1 MRRML
6 YLSALVGVPLALLA
20 GPVWGAEGAETGGGG
35 ENPVTVNYWQ
45 AAYAVAVFGCL
56 LAILAKFAFKPIVAS
71 LKKREDF
78 IRQSLEDAQK
88 NREQA
93 EARLKEYEAKL
104 VQAGQEATAIL
115 DQGRRDA
122 DVARRHIEEEAKRN
136 GDALIERARHEINL
150 ARDAA
155 LKSLF
160 DQSADMAASLAASAL
175 KRQMSP
181 EEHQRLV
188 MDALR
193 ELQERERAAN

>member
-1 MRRML
+1 MRAMWMRC
-6 YLSALVGVPLALLA
+6 AIGGLLA
-20 GPVWGAEGAETGGGG
+20 WLPSGAAWAEEAGGG
-35 ENPVTVNYWQ
+35 NPVQVDYWQ
-45 AAYAVAVFGCL
+45 AAYTIIIFLCL

-104 VQAGQEATAIL
+104 VQAGQETAAIL

-122 DVARRHIEEEAKRN
+122 DVVRRRIEEEAKRN
-136 GDALIERARHEINL
+136 GDAMIERARHEINL

>member
-1 MRRML
+1 MRGL
-6 YLSALVGVPLALLA
+6 PYLSGLA
-20 GPVWGAEGAETGGGG
+20 GVLWAAFAGTALGAEAAESGGG
-35 ENPVTVNYWQ
+35 ENPVTVNLWQ
-45 AAYAVAVFGCL
+45 AGYAVAVFACL
-56 LAILAKFAFKPIVAS
+56 LAILARFAFRPIVAG

-93 EARLKEYEAKL
+93 EGRLKEYEAKL
-104 VQAGQEATAIL
+104 VQAGQEATAIV
-115 DQGRRDA
+115 DKGRRDA
-122 DVARRHIEEEAKRN
+122 EVVRRRIEEEAKHS
-136 GDALIERARHEINL
+136 GDAMIERARHEINL

>member
-1 MRRML
+1 MRAMWMRC
-6 YLSALVGVPLALLA
+6 AIGGLLA
-20 GPVWGAEGAETGGGG
+20 WLPSRAAWAAEAGGG
-35 ENPVTVNYWQ
+35 NPVQVDYWQ
-45 AAYAVAVFGCL
+45 AAYTIIIFLCL

-71 LKKREDF
+71 LKKREEF
-78 IRQSLEDAQK
+78 IRESLEDARK

-104 VQAGQEATAIL
+104 VQAGQETAAIL

-122 DVARRHIEEEAKRN
+122 DVVRRRIEEEAKRN
-136 GDALIERARHEINL
+136 GDAMIERARHEINL

-160 DQSADMAASLAASAL
+160 DQSAEMAASLAASAL

>member
-1 MRRML
+1 
-6 YLSALVGVPLALLA
+6 
-20 GPVWGAEGAETGGGG
+20 
-35 ENPVTVNYWQ
+35 
-45 AAYAVAVFGCL
+45 
-56 LAILAKFAFKPIVAS
+56 VAS

-104 VQAGQEATAIL
+104 VQAGQETAAIL

-122 DVARRHIEEEAKRN
+122 DVVRRRIEEEAKRN
-136 GDALIERARHEINL
+136 GDAMIERARHEINL